1 MWRRTSR
8 DRFVIIGLVLATIAV
23 LTLDYRTGLVDGLSN
38 ATSQVVGVFQAG
50 VRTVVRPVQGAVDAV
65 ADFGDLREEN
75 ARLRRENEVLR
86 RQGETYTNLARENA
100 RMRQLLQLSSSLGLE
115 TLSARVIGS
124 SLSGLER
131 SALLDKGRDDGIVD
145 DAPVLGPEGLV
156 GRISWVGRRTS
167 KVLLLIDSQSAV
179 GVRIG
184 ETGEVGILEGTGED
198 DLRLELVSLEALNE
212 GAIKRGDV
220 VLTSG
225 QEGGIFPPGVPI
237 GRIEEVSQTE
247 RGNAYSIEVA
257 PFAEFTRLDILSIVV
272 GQEEIIEAPPTPRP
286 GPASP
291 SPSPMEELGTEE
303 EG

>member
-23 LTLDYRTGLVDGLSN
+23 LTLDFRTGLVDGLSDG
-38 ATSQVVGVFQAG
+38 ASQVVGVFQAG

-65 ADFGDLREEN
+65 GDFGDLREEN
-75 ARLRRENEVLR
+75 GRLRRENEVLR
-86 RQGETYTNLARENA
+86 RQAETYTNLARENA

-131 SALLDKGRDDGIVD
+131 SALLDKGRDDGITQ

-184 ETGEVGILEGTGED
+184 ETGETGILEGMGED
-198 DLRLELVSLEALNE
+198 ELRLELVSLEALNE

-225 QEGGIFPPGVPI
+225 QEGGIFPAGIPI
-237 GRIEEVSQTE
+237 GRIDEVSQRQ
-247 RGNAYSIEVA
+247 RGNAYSIRVA
-257 PFAEFTRLDILSIVV
+257 PLAEFTRLDILSIVT
-272 GQEEIIEAPPTPRP
+272 GREEVIEAAPSPTP

-291 SPSPMEELGTEE
+291 SPMEESLA
-303 EG
+303 EGDG

>member
-8 DRFVIIGLVLATIAV
+8 DRFVIVGLVLATIVV
-23 LTLDYRTGLVDGLSN
+23 LTLDFRTGLIDGLSD
-38 ATSQVVGVFQAG
+38 ATSQIVGVFQSG
-50 VRTVVRPVQGAVDAV
+50 VRTLVGPVEGAVDAV
-65 ADFGDLREEN
+65 GDFGELREEN

-86 RQGETYTNLARENA
+86 RQGQTYTDLVRENA
-100 RMRQLLQLSSSLGLE
+100 RMRQLLQLSSSVGLE

-131 SALLDKGRDDGIVD
+131 SALLDKGREDGITQ
-145 DAPVLGPEGLV
+145 DAPVIGPEGLV

-167 KVLLLIDSQSAV
+167 KVLLLVDSQSAV

-184 ETGEVGILEGTGED
+184 ETGEIGILEGTGESH
-198 DLRLELVSLEALNE
+198 LKLELVSIQALNE
-212 GAIKRGDV
+212 GSIKRGDV

-225 QEGGIFPPGVPI
+225 QEGGIFPPGIPI
-237 GRIEEVSQTE
+237 GRIEDVSQTQ

-257 PFAEFTRLDILSIVV
+257 PFAEFTRLDILSVV
-272 GQEEIIEAPPTPRP
+272 TGREEIIEVAPTPTP

-291 SPSPMEELGTEE
+291 GPAEGSEE
-303 EG
+303 EGEVDG

>member
-23 LTLDYRTGLVDGLSN
+23 LTLDFRTGLVDGLSD

-65 ADFGDLREEN
+65 GDFGDLREEN
-75 ARLRRENEVLR
+75 ARLQRENEVLR
-86 RQGETYTNLARENA
+86 RQAETYTNLARENA

-131 SALLDKGRDDGIVD
+131 SALLDKGRDDGITE

-167 KVLLLIDSQSAV
+167 KVLLLVDSQSAV

-184 ETGEVGILEGTGED
+184 ETGETGILEGTGESE
-198 DLRLELVSLEALNE
+198 LRLELVSLEALNE

-225 QEGGIFPPGVPI
+225 QEGGIFPPGIPI
-237 GRIEEVSQTE
+237 GRIEEVSQRQ
-247 RGNAYSIEVA
+247 RGNAYSIQVA
-257 PFAEFTRLDILSIVV
+257 PLAEFTRLDILSIVT
-272 GQEEIIEAPPTPRP
+272 GREEVIEAAPTPTP

-291 SPSPMEELGTEE
+291 SPMEGVVTDGEE
-303 EG
+303 E

>member
-8 DRFVIIGLVLATIAV
+8 DRFLIIGLVLATIAV
-23 LTLDYRTGLVDGLSN
+23 LTIDFRTGLIDGLSD

-50 VRTVVRPVQGAVDAV
+50 VRTVVRPIEGTMDAV
-65 ADFGDLREEN
+65 GDFGDLREEN
-75 ARLRRENEVLR
+75 TRLQRENEVLR
-86 RQGETYTNLARENA
+86 RQAESYTNLARENA

-115 TLSARVIGS
+115 SLSARVIGS

-156 GRISWVGRRTS
+156 GRISWVGQRTS

-184 ETGEVGILEGTGED
+184 ETGEIGILEGTGED
-198 DLRLELVSLEALNE
+198 ALRLELVNLEALNE
-212 GAIKRGDV
+212 GTIKRGDV

-225 QEGGIFPPGVPI
+225 QEGGIFPPGIPI
-237 GRIEEVSQTE
+237 GRIEEVRQRR
-247 RGNAYSIEVA
+247 RGNAYAIQVA
-257 PFAEFTRLDILSIVV
+257 PFAEFTRLDILSIVT
-272 GQEEIIEAPPTPRP
+272 GRDEIIEAPPTPRP

-291 SPSPMEELGTEE
+291 SPMEESGTEG